1 MEISSETLSKIND
14 IYKKRQDDLKKIKNS
29 CDVAEAHV
37 KTWADLLEYINK
49 NWSIHTQKQLNK
61 ILSEQAAY
69 IQQDNHFIQ
78 EIQILIKKISD
89 DTKKAMIHFPTLLDK
104 ECKAANILIDKESRH
119 PKYTFEK
126 GFITLTVNEAKN
138 TAKIT
143 DYEGTLAELPLD
155 ITAVIEVIKT
165 EYNRLFSREF
175 DSMKFLKLLRKQY
188 LEILKK
194 DNRPDGSAI
203 QIRHITT
210 RMGKNIRGFRTD
222 EFLVDLSKYALSKTE
237 TLEIDGRKLDLQQT
251 KDTFQGM
258 LLYGAPERG
267 YIGFVVFK
275 EK

>member
-1 MEISSETLSKIND
+1 MEIGSETLSKIND
-14 IYKKRQDDLKKIKNS
+14 IYKKRQDDLIQLRKS
-29 CDVAEAHV
+29 CEIAETHA
-37 KTWADLLEYINK
+37 KTWADLLEYIN
-49 NWSIHTQKQLNK
+49 NDWSIHTQKQLDK

-69 IQQDNHFIQ
+69 IQQDNRFIH
-78 EIQILIKKISD
+78 EIQVLINKISD
-89 DTKKAMIHFPTLLDK
+89 DTKKAMIHFPSLLDK
-104 ECKAANILIDKESRH
+104 ECKASNIIIDKESRH

-155 ITAVIEVIKT
+155 IAAVIEVIKT

-175 DSMKFLKLLRKQY
+175 DNMKFLKLLRKQY
-188 LEILKK
+188 LDILKK
-194 DNRPDGSAI
+194 ENKPDGAAI

-237 TLEIDGRKLDLQQT
+237 TLEIDRRKLDLQQT
-251 KDTFQGM
+251 KDTSQGM
-258 LLYGAPERG
+258 LLYGAPDRG